1 LRRKILLACIL
12 AFACVLAAVGAAAT
26 RAADALPA
34 AQESQATTTETAQ
47 SERTLAKARAVHD
60 GAVHWLGGQIKGFQ
74 RSTWHWQRVMGRPLT
89 QRDGLDLLSMSVP
102 AVKQALARWHVRAH
116 AARRAA
122 AHPPHM
128 RQWLCIHR
136 YEGSWTD
143 ADGLYYGGLQM
154 DWGFMSRYGGFLL
167 RQKGPANRW
176 TPLEQM
182 WVAERAYRSG
192 RGFWPWPSTARYCG
206 LL

>member
-1 LRRKILLACIL
+1 MRNRILLACML

-26 RAADALPA
+26 RAAGGLPA
-34 AQESQATTTETAQ
+34 AGESQATPDQAQ
-47 SERTLAKARAVHD
+47 SERALAKARAVHD
-60 GAVHWLGGQIKGFQ
+60 GAVHWLGGQIKGYQ
-74 RSTWHWQRVMGRPLT
+74 RSTWHWQRVMGRPLA
-89 QRDGLDLLSMSVP
+89 QREGLDLLSMSVP
-102 AVKQALARWHVRAH
+102 AVKQAVVRWHGRAV

-122 AHPPHM
+122 AHPPHLED
-128 RQWLCIHR
+128 WLCIHS
-136 YEGSWTD
+136 YEAGWTD
-143 ADGLYYGGLQM
+143 VGGLYYGGLQM

-167 RQKGPANRW
+167 REKGPANRW

-192 RGFWPWPSTARYCG
+192 RGFYPWPNTARTCG